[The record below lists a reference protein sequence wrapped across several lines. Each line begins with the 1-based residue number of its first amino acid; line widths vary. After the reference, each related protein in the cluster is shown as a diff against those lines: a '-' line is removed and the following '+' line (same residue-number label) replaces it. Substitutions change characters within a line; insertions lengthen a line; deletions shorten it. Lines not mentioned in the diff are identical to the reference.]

1 MLRGRPAT
9 RIAWLPSLLL
19 GSIAALALSQQTV
32 AAQTT
37 YHHVHLAASSAEA
50 GVRWYTTYLDCKPW
64 LDRQDGCLMNS
75 TIFAFMTN
83 GSKGG
88 SVGTGVDH
96 IAFSFADAAT
106 KMKALESAGVKIISP
121 LRDHKGP
128 FASGFIEDPWGTRIE
143 VLQDARYPGFHHIHL
158 ASSDPDAA
166 LNWYQNAFGGER
178 RVLRGRWQG
187 LLYGSLWLLASPR
200 QNTVLAPSE
209 GRAID
214 HLSWEAKDL
223 DAEAAAMKKR
233 GVTFREEP
241 HALVNQRGQRQK
253 TSVLTSPDGVRIDLV
268 QPQA

>member
-1 MLRGRPAT
+1 MT
-9 RIAWLPSLLL
+9 RAFLHSPKIGWRPSLVL
-19 GSIAALALSQQTV
+19 GCIVAALLSVQTT
-32 AAQTT
+32 AQTT
-37 YHHVHLAASSAEA
+37 YHHIHLAAPSAEA
-50 GVRWYTTYLDCKPW
+50 GVRWYTAFLDCKPW
-64 LDRQDGCLMNS
+64 LDRQDGCLMNT

-88 SVGTGVDH
+88 SAGTGVDH
-96 IAFSFADAAT
+96 IAFSFPDAAS
-106 KMKALESAGVKIISP
+106 KMRALESAGAKVISP
-121 LRDHKGP
+121 FGDYGGP

-143 VLQDARYPGFHHIHL
+143 VLQDVRYPGFHHIHL
-158 ASSDPDAA
+158 ASANPDAT

-178 RVLRGRWQG
+178 RLLTGRWQG
-187 LLYGSLWLLASPR
+187 LLYGSLWLLVSP
-200 QNTVLAPSE
+200 QQSGVLAPSE

-223 DAEAAAMKKR
+223 DAEAAAMKQR

-253 TSVLTSPDGVRIDLV
+253 TSVLTGPDGVRIDLV